1 MRILAR
7 ATIGL
12 RRIVDIALIALI
24 LTVMGAVAL
33 GKLVPL
39 TGRQS
44 IVIGGASMEPAIHVG
59 AAVVITPVD
68 AAQLA
73 VGDVVSLQ
81 VGEARTTFTHRIVD
95 IVDRGDGRWIRTK
108 GDSNA
113 EPDPTLVPATAVI
126 GRVDLAIPLMGYLIM
141 LLSAPVGV
149 LFVLGIGATL
159 LAIAWLLESL
169 EPVPPAVRRSPS
181 PRRVEAGEPIAA
193 RPSTTP
199 TRALAVAGPVLVPTG
214 GSAAAQ
220 LVAPRSRT
228 PLTPDPASAPRP
240 ASIREHLERSRRLRL
255 RRARWQV
262 HERGGSAPG

>member
-1 MRILAR
+1 MRILAG
-7 ATIGL
+7 AAIGL
-12 RRIVDIALIALI
+12 RRIADIALIALI

-68 AAQLA
+68 PKALD

-95 IVDRGDGRWIRTK
+95 IVDREDGRWIRTK
-108 GDSNA
+108 GDANA
-113 EPDPTLVPATAVI
+113 EPDPTLVPATAVL
-126 GRVDLAIPLMGYLIM
+126 GRVDLAIPLMGYLIVLM
-141 LLSAPVGV
+141 SAPVGV
-149 LFVLGIGATL
+149 LFVFGIGATL

-169 EPVPPAVRRSPS
+169 EPAPPVARRSPS

-193 RPSTTP
+193 RPSTTVG
-199 TRALAVAGPVLVPTG
+199 ALAAGWPVLAPSG

-228 PLTPDPASAPRP
+228 LLAPDPASAPRP
-240 ASIREHLERSRRLRL
+240 TSVREHLERSRRLRL

-262 HERGGSAPG
+262 HQRGGGAPG

>member
-12 RRIVDIALIALI
+12 RRIADMALIALI
-24 LTVMGAVAL
+24 LIVVGAVAL
-33 GKLVPL
+33 GRLVPL

-68 AAQLA
+68 PRELA

-81 VGEARTTFTHRIVD
+81 VGEGRTTFTHRIVD
-95 IVDRGDGRWIRTK
+95 IADRGDGRWIRTK
-108 GDSNA
+108 GDANA

-126 GRVDLAIPLMGYLIM
+126 GRVDLTIPLMGYLIV
-141 LLSAPVGV
+141 LLSAPVGI
-149 LFVLGIGATL
+149 LFVFGVGATL

-169 EPVPPAVRRSPS
+169 EPVPPIARRSPS
-181 PRRVEAGEPIAA
+181 PRRIEAGEPIAA
-193 RPSTTP
+193 RPSTTL
-199 TRALAVAGPVLVPTG
+199 TRGLAVAGPVLVPTG
-214 GSAAAQ
+214 GSKAAQ

-228 PLTPDPASAPRP
+228 PLAPDPAAAPRP
-240 ASIREHLERSRRLRL
+240 ASVREHRERSRQLRL
-255 RRARWQV
+255 RRARWQL
-262 HERGGSAPG
+262 HRGSGGTPG